1 MLMFVSFLFH
11 VISIHAPREGSDQG
25 VHDFFCRARQISIHA
40 PREGSDQPSFEAWQ
54 DWLISIHAPREGS
67 DPERPACCRRC
78 RHFYPRSP
86 RGERR
91 QHPPVNKAAPP
102 ISIHAPREGSDVLV
116 RAAYHPHRKFLSTL
130 PARGAT
136 SPGPAA
142 PSWKTAFLSTLPAR
156 GATEW
161 SRHGFPIG
169 KDFYPRSPR
178 GERRFIVTVLA
189 LLYNI
194 SIHAPREGSDPGRKV
209 FVHKGVFISIHAPRE
224 GSDIAENHET
234 FGI

>member
-1 MLMFVSFLFH
+1 MDKFQTICKQR
-11 VISIHAPREGSDQG
+11 ISIHAPREGSDCPAG
-25 VHDFFCRARQISIHA
+25 CPPRRRRDFYPRSPRGERRPDGEDQPWPEEISIHA
-40 PREGSDQPSFEAWQ
+40 PREGSDEANYLSMILAMQ
-54 DWLISIHAPREGS
+54 FLSTLPARGATCSCTCTCTCSCISIHAPREGS
-67 DPERPACCRRC
+67 DSERPACCRRC

-156 GATEW
+156 GE
-161 SRHGFPIG
+161 IG
-169 KDFYPRSPR
+169 RAH
-178 GERRFIVTVLA
+178 V
-189 LLYNI
+189 
-194 SIHAPREGSDPGRKV
+194 
-209 FVHKGVFISIHAPRE
+209 
-224 GSDIAENHET
+224 
-234 FGI
+234 